1 MSVRLLHAHKH
12 LLDSICGL
20 TTVNRRHLTIVSG
33 SIFDVVS
40 RPSRPPSIHG
50 EFKQDLSIY
59 VFYTRHANI
68 ESAGWVAAGR
78 DVRTPAGNDA
88 TNRRFTSIYEFR
100 RGLKAIEPAVHPRFK
115 QDLSIYVFYARH
127 ANIESAGW
135 VAAGR
140 DVRTRAGNDATNRR
154 FTSIY
159 EFRRGLKAI
168 EPAVHPRFARALVC
182 VRSGPYSYSFSYI
195 APFAEHYKEFPFDNN
210 AASIMSLPEYDGSS
224 SCCNSIAERAHASL
238 RGAFIHRQ
246 HDAQNNASVIALALQ
261 VAQWA
266 REIKLTDERD
276 LGMKEGPH
284 IEIDDIGTHSAVF
297 LGVTGDGASA

>member
-1 MSVRLLHAHKH
+1 M
-12 LLDSICGL
+12 
-20 TTVNRRHLTIVSG
+20 
-33 SIFDVVS
+33 
-40 RPSRPPSIHG
+40 
-50 EFKQDLSIY
+50 
-59 VFYTRHANI
+59 FYIRHANI

-78 DVRTPAGNDA
+78 DVRTRAGNDA
-88 TNRRFTSIYEFR
+88 TNRRFTSIHEFR

-115 QDLSIYVFYARH
+115 QDLSIHVFYVRH

-168 EPAVHPRFARALVC
+168 EPAVHPRPPLSYGHQRAVVC
-182 VRSGPYSYSFSYI
+182 MRSGPYSYSLSCI
-195 APFAEHYKEFPFDNN
+195 APFAEHYKEFPFDDN
-210 AASIMSLPEYDGSS
+210 ATSIMSLPEYEGSS
-224 SCCNSIAERAHASL
+224 SFCNSIAERAHASL

-246 HDAQNNASVIALALQ
+246 HAAHQNNASVIALALQ

-276 LGMKEGPH
+276 LGTKEGTH
-284 IEIDDIGTHSAVF
+284 IEIEDIGTHSAVF
-297 LGVTGDGASA
+297 LGVTGDVFVGLADVGRLWTSTYRFVYALLLDAITRLSSLTVISH

>member
-1 MSVRLLHAHKH
+1 MSLLSSLNSPLMLVHLLHAHKH

-20 TTVNRRHLTIVSG
+20 TTVNRRHLTIAIEAAVHP
-33 SIFDVVS
+33 
-40 RPSRPPSIHG
+40 R
-50 EFKQDLSIY
+50 FKQDLSIY
-59 VFYTRHANI
+59 VFYKSHLARHANI

-88 TNRRFTSIYEFR
+88 TNRRFTSIYKFR
-100 RGLKAIEPAVHPRFK
+100 HGFKAIEPAVHPRFK

-159 EFRRGLKAI
+159 EFRRSLKAI
-168 EPAVHPRFARALVC
+168 EPAVHPRLLLEIRT
-182 VRSGPYSYSFSYI
+182 STQY
-195 APFAEHYKEFPFDNN
+195 YKEFPFDNN

-238 RGAFIHRQ
+238 R
-246 HDAQNNASVIALALQ
+246 ALQ

-266 REIKLTDERD
+266 HEIKLTDERD